1 MSLINALFRFL
12 RIAQPAAA
20 AGSRPVPLQA
30 DQLKS
35 VGGGG
40 GGESLDSPRSTW

>member
-1 MSLINALFRFL
+1 MSLINALLRFL

-35 VGGGG
+35 VSGGT
-40 GGESLDSPRSTW
+40 GEGDLPRNTW

>member
-12 RIAQPAAA
+12 GIAQPAAVS
-20 AGSRPVPLQA
+20 GSRPMPLQA

-35 VGGGG
+35 VSGG
-40 GGESLDSPRSTW
+40 GGESPDSPRSSW

>member
-20 AGSRPVPLQA
+20 AGSGPVPLQA
-30 DQLKS
+30 NQLKL
-35 VGGGG
+35 VGGG
-40 GGESLDSPRSTW
+40 GGESPDSPRSTW

>member
-30 DQLKS
+30 DQLKA
-35 VGGGG
+35 VGGGKR
-40 GGESLDSPRSTW
+40 ETLASPRGSW